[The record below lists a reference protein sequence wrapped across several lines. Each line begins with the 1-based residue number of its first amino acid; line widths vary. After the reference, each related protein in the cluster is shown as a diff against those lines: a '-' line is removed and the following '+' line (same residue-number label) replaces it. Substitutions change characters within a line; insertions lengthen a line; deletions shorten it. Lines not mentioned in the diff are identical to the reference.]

1 MQEAKYL
8 YGPHKIEYYMNFTFY
23 FHSFLLVMSM
33 NVNVMTNGDEG
44 EVK

>member
-1 MQEAKYL
+1 MAEAKYL
-8 YGPHKIEYYMNFTFY
+8 YEPCKIEYYMNFTFY

-33 NVNVMTNGDEG
+33 KVNVMTNGDKG